1 MKFDLTDDE
10 QLPRKYLQFPLFLV
24 RDMFKDKQGTIS
36 KMFEYGIYKLSKSIK
51 YDLRNVARQTIYE
64 HYRGELN
71 HQIKQQLTSHDLKY
85 FGSDDD
91 YNGFANDMFEPED
104 EINELLQAFANDTE
118 LESLCVEHHCV
129 RQSLKTLS
137 ITGNIG
143 YILERGKAVEKLI
156 QPGEVMP
163 MIGKHTLFNFRDED
177 KSVFEIAQLLA
188 YIAIRSIIGERK
200 YTKTNKQHITARM
213 FGYKSINEVKKI
225 SELHKKYSNRYHI
238 DKTLKALELDWKV
251 CIYDN
256 RTRGL
261 YISISNKLPLQKL
274 VEIAEQKKLSKREK
288 DFNEKKRSI
297 ISTALNTTK

>member
-1 MKFDLTDDE
+1 
-10 QLPRKYLQFPLFLV
+10 
-24 RDMFKDKQGTIS
+24 
-36 KMFEYGIYKLSKSIK
+36 
-51 YDLRNVARQTIYE
+51 
-64 HYRGELN
+64 
-71 HQIKQQLTSHDLKY
+71 
-85 FGSDDD
+85 
-91 YNGFANDMFEPED
+91 
-104 EINELLQAFANDTE
+104 
-118 LESLCVEHHCV
+118 
-129 RQSLKTLS
+129 
-137 ITGNIG
+137 
-143 YILERGKAVEKLI
+143 
-156 QPGEVMP
+156 
-163 MIGKHTLFNFRDED
+163 
-177 KSVFEIAQLLA
+177 
-188 YIAIRSIIGERK
+188 
-200 YTKTNKQHITARM
+200 M